1 MQNQPCQK
9 INHVYQ
15 GFLNTAEGNSIL
27 WPIYCSEHKIS
38 ARLCRTSSEMEHWS
52 AILWNNTFRLY
63 RGCTILP
70 RCYSPY
76 IICCNSKPASIFSD
90 VYTCIRRFIVKPLLN
105 LHETKN
111 AHFQDR
117 CRANFAVQAKS
128 KSFNIFKVK

>member
-76 IICCNSKPASIFSD
+76 IICCNSKPHPFFLMFTLVFDASSWSHFL
-90 VYTCIRRFIVKPLLN
+90 TCMKLRML
-105 LHETKN
+105 
-111 AHFQDR
+111 
-117 CRANFAVQAKS
+117 
-128 KSFNIFKVK
+128 IFKIDAGQTLLSKLNQNHLTLLK